1 MNHTEHSPEDTST
14 TGRRRKIRQAL
25 AAHREGLRQAMFGP
39 QRDLGMETLEKMIL
53 SAVIIGAAVTFVG
66 VFGNKFTEL
75 MAAFQGA
82 F

>member
-1 MNHTEHSPEDTST
+1 MNHTEQPEDTSA
-14 TGRRRKIRQAL
+14 TGHRSRTRQAL
-25 AAHREGLRQAMFGP
+25 AARREELRQAMFGP

-53 SAVIIGAAVTFVG
+53 SAVIIGAAVAFVG

-75 MAAFQGA
+75 MAAFQGS